1 MARERQREREERM
14 SNPYSEMAKQNQR
27 NLENKLLEGKKN
39 ELFQAVEDLARK
51 VVESEEKYGKD
62 HFNTRVLSMFYTV
75 TFSLQNV
82 VEMMFAMKEA
92 MQVLSMT
99 MGVMDDTFKFI
110 NDMMSLEN
118 YKQYSALGRLKMRR
132 KINKFVKMNS
142 NRMKAIMGMIKGY
155 GKIAN
160 AMMKAMGSFDK
171 KLAKTM
177 AKQNGSQNDVVAGYN
192 DEAQKKLD
200 FYRNERKAQKTAEGS
215 TSDSSSGAPS
225 SSSDDINI
233 DDIV

>member
-1 MARERQREREERM
+1 MAREKQREREERM
-14 SNPYSEMAKQNQR
+14 SNPYEAMAKQNQR
-27 NLENKLLEGKKN
+27 NHENKLLEGKKN

-51 VVESEEKYGKD
+51 VVESEEKYGKE

-92 MQVLSMT
+92 MQVLSLT

-118 YKQYSALGRLKMRR
+118 YKQYSAFGRLKMRR
-132 KINKFVKMNS
+132 KINKFVKLNG

-160 AMMKAMGSFDK
+160 AMMKAMGAFDK

-177 AKQNGSQNDVVAGYN
+177 AKQNGSKNDVVAGYN

-200 FYRNERKAQKTAEGS
+200 FYRSELKARKTAEDI

-225 SSSDDINI
+225 ASSDDINI